1 MKLKLIQ
8 RFTRFKSEIKAV
20 RTISL
25 LISVPGNEY
34 EEYGPRVLLYQK
46 TVHMADGTFYQ
57 KSLLRDELASRIRL
71 LAMAT

>member
-25 LISVPGNEY
+25 LISVPGNKY
-34 EEYGPRVLLYQK
+34 EEYAHTHAAVSENCAYGGWSFLSEIF
-46 TVHMADGTFYQ
+46 A
-57 KSLLRDELASRIRL
+57 
-71 LAMAT
+71 